1 MLKEHIAQQ
10 VQEALQKI
18 GISESRAEIDTP
30 ANSQFGDY
38 TSTIAMQ
45 LAKELKKNP
54 FEIAESIAKNILP
67 DEVIEKVEVL
77 RPGFVNFW
85 IKQEALL
92 TELSSLSEQ
101 KKYKDYEGKKYIFEY
116 TDPNPFKEFHI
127 GHLYTNTVGESVA
140 RLHIAVGADVRRVNY
155 QGDVG
160 LHVAKSIWGMR
171 KKMTDEN
178 TSLESLSEKKL
189 EERINFLG
197 QSYAVGATVYEED
210 INAQEEIKNINY
222 LVFISAQDN
231 LKETQNWEPQVDYRQ
246 YLKDTELDYE
256 EVKNLYTQGRKWS
269 LEYFE
274 KIYKRVGSKFDF
286 YYFESVVAEYGMKI
300 VKEFLEKGTFI
311 ESDGAVV
318 FPGEKYGLHT
328 RVFIN
333 SLGLPTYE
341 TKELG
346 LAPTKYKD
354 FQYDQSVIITANEI
368 DDYFRVLIAALK
380 QVSPELG
387 HKTKHLSHGV
397 VRLKTGKMSS
407 RTGKIITGESLLDEV
422 KNNVISTIEEGGRV
436 AEDKVVEVS
445 DALSVAAVKWAFLKT
460 NIGKDVIFDIE
471 ESLAVEGNS
480 GPYIQYTYARCKS
493 ILEKVGQ
500 SDSEKLHVTELNT
513 DESNLLRS
521 LVKFNEVI
529 YEAAKSFAP
538 HLISNYLFDLAQKF
552 NVFYQKN
559 NVMKSEGESKKLR
572 LQLTE
577 SVSDVMKKGL
587 DLLGIQTVEK
597 M

>member
-1 MLKEHIAQQ
+1 MIKNHITQQ
-10 VQEALQKI
+10 VQKALEKI
-18 GISESRAEIDTP
+18 GVSDAVATVDTP
-30 ANSQFGDY
+30 ANIQFGDY

-54 FEIAESIAKNILP
+54 FEIAESIAHHIET
-67 DEVIEKVEVL
+67 DEVIEKVEIL

-85 IKQEALL
+85 VKKETLFKELETL
-92 TELSSLSEQ
+92 TAQ
-101 KKYKDYEGKKYIFEY
+101 QNFDDYSGKKYIFEY

-127 GHLYTNTVGESVA
+127 GHLYTNTVGESIA
-140 RLHIAVGADVRRVNY
+140 RLHIAVGADVKRVNY

-160 LHVAKSIWGMR
+160 IHVAKSIWGMK
-171 KKMTDEN
+171 KKMSDN
-178 TSLESLSEKKL
+178 GISFHDLSEKKL

-197 QSYAVGATVYEED
+197 QSYALGATAYEED
-210 INAQEEIKNINY
+210 KQAQEEIKNINY
-222 LVFISAQDN
+222 LVFISAQDY

-246 YLKDTELDYE
+246 YLKDSDLDYE
-256 EVKNLYTQGRKWS
+256 EIKDHYTKGRKWS

-274 KIYKRVGSKFDF
+274 KIYNRVGSKFDF
-286 YYFESVVAEYGMKI
+286 YYFESVVGEYGVKI
-300 VKEFLEKGTFI
+300 VRDNLKNGIFE
-311 ESDGAVV
+311 ESQGAVI

-341 TKELG
+341 AKELG

-368 DDYFRVLIAALK
+368 DDYFKVLIQALK
-380 QVSPELG
+380 QVNPELG
-387 HKTKHLSHGV
+387 NKTKHLSHGV
-397 VRLKTGKMSS
+397 VRLKSGKMSS
-407 RTGKIITGESLLDEV
+407 RTGKIVTGASLLDEV
-422 KNNVISTIEEGGRV
+422 KNDVTTMIKEGGRV
-436 AEDKVVEVS
+436 ADDKVDNVS

-460 NIGKDVIFDIE
+460 NIGKDVIFDFE

-493 ILEKVGQ
+493 ILEKVG
-500 SDSEKLHVTELNT
+500 DVEGKIGNVEMND
-513 DESNLLRS
+513 DEMNLLRS

-559 NVMKSEGESKKLR
+559 NVMKSEGENKRLR
-572 LQLTE
+572 VQLTK
-577 SVSDVMKKGL
+577 SVSEVMHKGL